1 MPGALSEKL
10 YSYKRFVSGK
20 YYLSLT
26 FSESIDLI
34 DFQEYIQE
42 VQQHEFVF
50 AIYTEQNARISV
62 ISYKI

>member
-1 MPGALSEKL
+1 LWKILLIPNIL
-10 YSYKRFVSGK
+10 GK
-20 YYLSLT
+20 HRLNR
-26 FSESIDLI
+26 I
-34 DFQEYIQE
+34 YIQE